1 MNKTKQTIM
10 MLITGAICFIVFFLT
25 GNLVSLFLGISSIG
39 MLLQIFG
46 EKIIS
51 KIIIAV
57 GGIGALVFAV
67 MTFAN
72 VFKSIF

>member
-1 MNKTKQTIM
+1 M

-39 MLLQIFG
+39 ILLRNFRIM
-46 EKIIS
+46 ILS

-57 GGIGALVFAV
+57 GGIGALILAV
-67 MTFAN
+67 MIFAN
-72 VFKSIF
+72 VF

>member
-1 MNKTKQTIM
+1 MNNTKQIIM

-39 MLLQIFG
+39 ILLRNFRIM
-46 EKIIS
+46 ILS

-57 GGIGALVFAV
+57 GGIGALILAV
-67 MTFAN
+67 MIFAN
-72 VFKSIF
+72 VF